1 MLRSCAG
8 SCGSVRSVG
17 EWNFDDLVA
26 PGFLVGLT
34 GMTLAEVRARRG
46 EANEVETGM
55 SYLRRLIQGRLDILL
70 AERHR
75 RVAGEEA
82 GDLADLVD
90 RLPEILGEHVHAS
103 GPGRLATLM
112 SPGEIDESLMVRLDR
127 IIPPS
132 HLSSLPTLDD
142 AAFDLAVDGLVELE
156 REVSARRHALHVVI
170 DKLQEEIVRR
180 YRDGEASVDNL
191 LT

>member
-1 MLRSCAG
+1 
-8 SCGSVRSVG
+8 VG
-17 EWNFDDLVA
+17 AWKFDDLVA
-26 PGFLVGLT
+26 PGFLDGLT
-34 GMTLAEVRARRG
+34 GMSLADVRSRRA

-82 GDLADLVD
+82 GDVADLVD
-90 RLPEILGEHVHAS
+90 RLPEILGEHVHAP
-103 GPGRLATLM
+103 GLGRLPTFM
-112 SPGEIDESLMVRLDR
+112 SPGEVDDSLMTRLDR

-132 HLSSLPTLDD
+132 QLSSLPSLEDGP
-142 AAFDLAVDGLVELE
+142 FDLAVEGLVELE
-156 REVSARRHALHVVI
+156 REVSARRHALHVVL
-170 DKLQEEIVRR
+170 DRLQEEIVRR

>member
-1 MLRSCAG
+1 
-8 SCGSVRSVG
+8 VG
-17 EWNFDDLVA
+17 AWNFDDLVA
-26 PGFLVGLT
+26 PGFLDGLT
-34 GMTLAEVRARRG
+34 DMPLADVRARRG

-90 RLPEILGEHVHAS
+90 RLPEILGEHVHAP
-103 GPGRLATLM
+103 GLGRLPTFM
-112 SPGEIDESLMVRLDR
+112 SPGEVDDSLMVRLDR

-132 HLSSLPTLDD
+132 LLTALPTLDD
-142 AAFDLAVDGLVELE
+142 AAFDRAVDGLVELE
-156 REVSARRHALHVVI
+156 REVSARRHALHVVL
-170 DKLQEEIVRR
+170 DQLQDEIVRR